1 MARGSDGGFA
11 SSPLMHCSPYRSLG
25 YAYAR
30 PGDLSSMAARTDKTA
45 HFFGL
50 VLRMDNRTAAYICVV
65 TIRIVRNEDYV
76 AAKYIQQIGGVVIR
90 KNTSLHNRTSKMES
104 TLIRT
109 LGVGVGGGREKG
121 GQRTSCKGQIWSF
134 CRPDWDSKQQQS
146 FTDQPTC

>member
-11 SSPLMHCSPYRSLG
+11 GSPLMHCSPYRSLG

-50 VLRMDNRTAAYICVV
+50 VLRMDNRTAAHICVV

-76 AAKYIQQIGGVVIR
+76 AAKYIQQTGGVVIR
-90 KNTSLHNRTSKMES
+90 KNTALHNRTSKMES

-109 LGVGVGGGREKG
+109 WGVGVGERGGRGRELPAKG
-121 GQRTSCKGQIWSF
+121 KFGLF
-134 CRPDWDSKQQQS
+134 AAPDWDSKQQQR